1 MPKAPRSPPCQP
13 HNGDRG
19 GGIAEMGW
27 IATDNWGYRS
37 AWDLRAVAGSAKLYL
52 KTGQFRKLVFG
63 KEKDFDAPLSSL
75 GPLLGR
81 VACIDPAIPKEK

>member
-1 MPKAPRSPPCQP
+1 MTFSEVPRNRCSQCRSPISQT
-13 HNGDRG
+13 
-19 GGIAEMGW
+19 
-27 IATDNWGYRS
+27 TDNTSYRS